1 MRSAVTILILF
12 TLPSCEHSNLCISGS
27 CTVPFFLCPFLLYVR
42 CIDQPASDLVL
53 ACKQEV
59 QWIVSFFLNAIRF
72 VSFTSFVQLVVQFC
86 SVFESYICVL
96 QF

>member
-27 CTVPFFLCPFLLYVR
+27 CTVR

>member
-59 QWIVSFFLNAIRF
+59 QWIVSFFF
-72 VSFTSFVQLVVQFC
+72 
-86 SVFESYICVL
+86 
-96 QF
+96 